1 MTESPHP
8 AALWPAPSGQS
19 RPDGDEGAVLA
30 SLTLLGGHD
39 KDGRPER
46 LHLRLHPGD
55 ILCIVGP
62 TGSGKSRLLADLEC
76 LAQADTPSG
85 RRVLVNGAAPDA
97 DWRFGAH
104 RHLIAQVSQNMNFVV
119 DLTVE
124 AFLALHAACR
134 RVAAPERV
142 AAEVLACANALAGE
156 PFRADTALT
165 QLSGGQSRALMIADT
180 ALLSASPV
188 VLIDEIENAGI
199 DRGKALALLTAH
211 DKIVLVST
219 HDPILALMG
228 GRRLVVGNGAVRAVI
243 ETSAAERA
251 FLARLQRLD
260 AELMDIRRRLRAGE
274 AIDGG
279 KAPAW
284 MP

>member
-1 MTESPHP
+1 MTDTPLPPRLRP
-8 AALWPAPSGQS
+8 AAAGQS
-19 RPDGDEGAVLA
+19 RPEAPAIA
-30 SLTLLGGHD
+30 SLTLLGGRD
-39 KDGRPER
+39 KDGAPER
-46 LHLRLHPGD
+46 LRLELRPGD

-62 TGSGKSRLLADLEC
+62 TGSGKSRLLADMEC

-85 RRVLVNGAAPDA
+85 RRVLVNGAAPDPA
-97 DWRFGAH
+97 WRFGSH
-104 RHLIAQVSQNMNFVV
+104 RPLIAQVSQNMNFVV
-119 DLTVE
+119 DLTVA

-142 AAEVLACANALAGE
+142 AAEVLACANTLAGE
-156 PFRADTALT
+156 PFQADTALT

-199 DRGKALALLTAH
+199 DRGKALALLTAR

-228 GRRLVVGNGAVRAVI
+228 GRRLVVGNGAVRAVL

-251 FLARLQRLD
+251 TLARLQRLD
-260 AELMDIRRRLRAGE
+260 AGLMEIRRRLRAGE
-274 AIDGG
+274 TLDGG
-279 KAPAW
+279 EGPAW
-284 MP
+284 RP